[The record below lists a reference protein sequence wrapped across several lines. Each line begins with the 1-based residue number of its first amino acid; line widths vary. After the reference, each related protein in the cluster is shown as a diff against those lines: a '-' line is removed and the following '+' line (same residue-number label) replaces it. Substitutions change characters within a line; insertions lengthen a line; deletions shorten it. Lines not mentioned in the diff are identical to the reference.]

1 MTVSW
6 IVFLLYAG
14 TALLLGR
21 YAAGKTADGEDFWT
35 AGRKLSPLSVGL
47 SISAGFMSISW
58 SCVYAVQL
66 FYWYGAGALWLVT
79 IPWILALTGIY
90 FLSKKY
96 HGLSS
101 FSQPEMIGERFGKSL
116 KKVVA
121 MALAFVFLVWGGAEI
136 YVAAVLLAPDL
147 KIGVDPVILIISVFI
162 ALYTVSGGFRAVV
175 LTDKLQYAIVA
186 VYILIMG
193 FLAFK
198 GIRSAGID
206 IFTMPAAGVKS
217 GLPWRDIFSPGV
229 ALISLTLIAYL
240 PGWLFETDLWLRV
253 QAAKDSGSAK
263 KGVMIAGINSV
274 IFVGILPLFIG
285 ISALYLF
292 PRENGAIPAVVGN
305 EGDAI
310 FSALLIK
317 YAPEWVRL
325 FSSLGLV
332 AAAMST
338 IDTCINVMA
347 LSIGYDIAEIRSR
360 RDPKRSSR
368 IFTLISVVLTTAF
381 ALFITSLWDI
391 FYLSSGILTTAVA
404 LPVAS
409 VFFKRAK
416 AKPLLWSSIGGFAG
430 TTLFYFLEKTL
441 FFRNLE
447 PDFLLHSGV
456 GFIFFGIIA
465 LPREFLQPRNKCTP
479 VPRKLKQ
486 EKSSWLI

>member
-1 MTVSW
+1 MIISW
-6 IVFLLYAG
+6 ITFLLYAG
-14 TALLLGR
+14 ITLLLGR
-21 YAAGKTADGEDFWT
+21 YAARKTGDGEDFWT
-35 AGRKLSPLSVGL
+35 AGRNLSPLSVGL
-47 SISAGFMSISW
+47 SLSAGFMSISW

-79 IPWILALTGIY
+79 IPWVLALTGIY

-101 FSQPEMIGERFGKSL
+101 FSQPEMIENRFGKKV

-121 MALAFVFLVWGGAEI
+121 FALAFVFLVWGGAEI

-147 KIGVDPVILIISVFI
+147 QISVDLVIIIISIFI
-162 ALYTVSGGFRAVV
+162 AFYTVSGGFRAVV
-175 LTDKLQYAIVA
+175 LTDKLQFAIVA
-186 VYILIMG
+186 VYIFTIG
-193 FLAFK
+193 FLAYK
-198 GIRSAGID
+198 GLKINSIN
-206 IFTMPAAGVKS
+206 IFEMPASGVKS
-217 GLPWRDIFSPGV
+217 GVPWRDIFSPGI

-240 PGWLFETDLWLRV
+240 PGWLFETDLWLRI

-263 KGVMIAGINSV
+263 RGVLIAGVNSI
-274 IFVGILPLFIG
+274 IFVGVLPLFIG

-292 PRENGAIPAVVGN
+292 PAENGSFPAIVGN

-310 FSALLIK
+310 FSALLLK

-347 LSIGYDIAEIRSR
+347 LSIGYDIAEIKSR
-360 RDPKRSSR
+360 KDPKKSSR
-368 IFTLISVVLTTAF
+368 IFTLVSVFLTAIF

-409 VFFKRAK
+409 VFIKRIK
-416 AKPLLWSSIGGFAG
+416 ARPLLWSSIAGFAG
-430 TTLFYFLEKTL
+430 TVFFYFLEKSTY
-441 FFRNLE
+441 FRSVE
-447 PDFLLHSGV
+447 PDFLSESGV
-456 GFIFFGIIA
+456 GFILYGIAAAIIGYSIGFITK
-465 LPREFLQPRNKCTP
+465 PGRINQ
-479 VPRKLKQ
+479 
-486 EKSSWLI
+486 

>member
-1 MTVSW
+1 MTISW
-6 IVFLLYAG
+6 ITFLLYAG
-14 TALLLGR
+14 ITLLLGR
-21 YAAGKTADGEDFWT
+21 YAARKTGDGEDFWT
-35 AGRKLSPLSVGL
+35 AGRDLSPLSVGL
-47 SISAGFMSISW
+47 SLSAGFMSISW

-79 IPWILALTGIY
+79 IPWVLALTGIY

-101 FSQPEMIGERFGKSL
+101 FSQPEMIENRFGKKV

-121 MALAFVFLVWGGAEI
+121 FALAFVFLVWGGAEI

-147 KIGVDPVILIISVFI
+147 QISVDLVIIIISIFI
-162 ALYTVSGGFRAVV
+162 AFYTVSGGFRAVV
-175 LTDKLQYAIVA
+175 LTDKLQFAIVA
-186 VYILIMG
+186 GYIFIIG
-193 FLAFK
+193 FLAYK
-198 GIRSAGID
+198 GLKINSIN
-206 IFTMPAAGVKS
+206 IFEMPASGVKS
-217 GLPWRDIFSPGV
+217 GVPWRDIFSPGI

-240 PGWLFETDLWLRV
+240 PGWLFETDLWLRI
-253 QAAKDSGSAK
+253 QAARDSGSAK
-263 KGVMIAGINSV
+263 RGVLIAGVNSI
-274 IFVGILPLFIG
+274 IFVGVLPLFIG

-292 PRENGAIPAVVGN
+292 PAENGSFPAIVGN

-310 FSALLIK
+310 FSALLLK

-347 LSIGYDIAEIRSR
+347 LSIGYDIAEIKSR
-360 RDPKRSSR
+360 KDPKKSSR
-368 IFTLISVVLTTAF
+368 IFTLVSVFLTAIF

-409 VFFKRAK
+409 VFFKRIK
-416 AKPLLWSSIGGFAG
+416 SKPLLWSSVAGFAG
-430 TTLFYFLEKTL
+430 TVFFYFLEKSAY
-441 FFRNLE
+441 FRSVE
-447 PDFLLHSGV
+447 PEFLSESGV
-456 GFIFFGIIA
+456 GFIFFGIFSAISGYFA
-465 LPREFLQPRNKCTP
+465 GNIF
-479 VPRKLKQ
+479 
-486 EKSSWLI
+486 KSQRSN

>member
-1 MTVSW
+1 MTISW
-6 IVFLLYAG
+6 ISFLVYAG
-14 TALLLGR
+14 ITLLLGR
-21 YAAGKTADGEDFWT
+21 YAAKKTGDGEDFWT
-35 AGRKLSPLSVGL
+35 AGRDLSPLSVGL
-47 SISAGFMSISW
+47 SLSAGFMSISW

-79 IPWILALTGIY
+79 IPWVISLTGIY

-101 FSQPEMIGERFGKSL
+101 FSQPEMIEQRFGKSL

-121 MALAFVFLVWGGAEI
+121 FALAFVFLVWGGAEI
-136 YVAAVLLAPDL
+136 YVASVLLAPDL
-147 KIGVDPVILIISVFI
+147 RISVDLVIIIISIFI
-162 ALYTVSGGFRAVV
+162 AFYTVSGGFRAVI
-175 LTDKLQYAIVA
+175 LTDKLQFAIVA
-186 VYILIMG
+186 IYIFIMG
-193 FLAFK
+193 FLAWK
-198 GIRSAGID
+198 GLRVNEID
-206 IFTMPAAGVKS
+206 IFSMPASGVKS
-217 GLPWRDIFSPGV
+217 GVPWKDIFSPGI

-240 PGWLFETDLWLRV
+240 PGWLFETDLWLRI
-253 QAAKDSGSAK
+253 QAAKDSRSAK
-263 KGVMIAGINSV
+263 KGVLIAGVNSL

-292 PRENGAIPAVVGN
+292 PAENGAFPAVVGN

-310 FSALLIK
+310 FSALLFK

-347 LSIGYDIAEIRSR
+347 LSIGYDIAEIRSNK
-360 RDPKRSSR
+360 DPKKSSR
-368 IFTLISVVLTTAF
+368 IFTLLSVFLTTIF

-409 VFFKRAK
+409 VFIKRIK
-416 AKPLLWSSIGGFAG
+416 AKPLLWSSIAGFTG
-430 TTLFYFLEKTL
+430 TTLFYFLEKAPI
-441 FFRNLE
+441 FRGIE
-447 PDFLLHSGV
+447 PEFLLNSGV
-456 GFIFFGIIA
+456 GFIFFGIVSAVSGYFAGMLFSKNDPI
-465 LPREFLQPRNKCTP
+465 
-479 VPRKLKQ
+479 
-486 EKSSWLI
+486 

>member
-1 MTVSW
+1 MAISW
-6 IVFLLYAG
+6 ITFLVYAG
-14 TALLLGR
+14 ITLLLGR
-21 YAAGKTADGEDFWT
+21 FAAKKTGDGEDFWT
-35 AGRKLSPLSVGL
+35 AGRDLTPLSVGL
-47 SISAGFMSISW
+47 SLSAGFMSISW

-79 IPWILALTGIY
+79 IPWIISLTGIY

-101 FSQPEMIGERFGKSL
+101 FSQPEMIEKRFGKSL

-121 MALAFVFLVWGGAEI
+121 LALAFVFLVWGGAEI
-136 YVAAVLLAPDL
+136 YVASVLLAPDL
-147 KIGVDPVILIISVFI
+147 KISVDLVIIIISIFI
-162 ALYTVSGGFRAVV
+162 AFYTVSGGFRAVI
-175 LTDKLQYAIVA
+175 LTDKLQYSIVA
-186 VYILIMG
+186 VYIFIMG
-193 FLAFK
+193 FLAWK
-198 GIRSAGID
+198 GLKVNEID
-206 IFTMPAAGVKS
+206 IFSIPASGVKS
-217 GLPWRDIFSPGV
+217 GVPWKDIFSPGI

-240 PGWLFETDLWLRV
+240 PGWLFETDLWLRI
-253 QAAKDSGSAK
+253 QAAKNSRSAK
-263 KGVMIAGINSV
+263 RGVMIAGVNSI

-292 PRENGAIPAVVGN
+292 PSENGVFPAVVGN

-310 FSALLIK
+310 FSALLLK

-347 LSIGYDIAEIRSR
+347 LSIGYDIAEIRSK
-360 RDPKRSSR
+360 RDPKKSSR
-368 IFTLISVVLTTAF
+368 IFTLLSVILTTAF

-409 VFFKRAK
+409 VFIKRVK
-416 AKPLLWSSIGGFAG
+416 AKPLLWSSIAGFAG
-430 TTLFYFLEKTL
+430 TTIFYFLEKAQ
-441 FFRNLE
+441 FFRNIE
-447 PDFLLHSGV
+447 PEFLLNSGV

-465 LPREFLQPRNKCTP
+465 AVSGYSAGLYF
-479 VPRKLKQ
+479 V
-486 EKSSWLI
+486 KSEIN

>member
-1 MTVSW
+1 MTISW
-6 IVFLLYAG
+6 ISFLLYAG
-14 TALLLGR
+14 ITLLLGR
-21 YAAGKTADGEDFWT
+21 YAAKKTGDGEDFWT
-35 AGRKLSPLSVGL
+35 AGRDLSPLSVGL
-47 SISAGFMSISW
+47 SLSAGFMSISW

-101 FSQPEMIGERFGKSL
+101 FSQPEMIEKRFGKKV

-121 MALAFVFLVWGGAEI
+121 FALAFVFLVWGGAEI

-147 KIGVDPVILIISVFI
+147 KISVDLVIIIISVFI
-162 ALYTVSGGFRAVV
+162 AFYTVSGGFRAVI
-175 LTDKLQYAIVA
+175 LTDKLQFAIVA
-186 VYILIMG
+186 VYIFIIG
-193 FLAFK
+193 FLAYK
-198 GIRSAGID
+198 GLKVNEIN
-206 IFTMPAAGVKS
+206 IFDVQASGVKS
-217 GLPWRDIFSPGV
+217 GVPWRDIFSPGI

-240 PGWLFETDLWLRV
+240 PGWLFETDLWLRI
-253 QAAKDSGSAK
+253 QAARDSGSAK
-263 KGVMIAGINSV
+263 KGVLIAGVNSI

-292 PRENGAIPAVVGN
+292 PAEKGSLPAIVGN

-310 FSALLIK
+310 FSALLLK

-347 LSIGYDIAEIRSR
+347 LSLGYDIAEIRSKK
-360 RDPKRSSR
+360 DPKKSSR
-368 IFTLISVVLTTAF
+368 IFTLLSVFLTAVF

-409 VFFKRAK
+409 VFIKRIK
-416 AKPLLWSSIGGFAG
+416 AKPLLWSSVAGFSG
-430 TTLFYFLEKTL
+430 TTIFYFLEKFE
-441 FFRNLE
+441 FFRSVE
-447 PDFLLHSGV
+447 PGFLSESGV
-456 GFIFFGIIA
+456 GFILYGIAAAIIGYFA
-465 LPREFLQPRNKCTP
+465 GSYF
-479 VPRKLKQ
+479 KLSELK
-486 EKSSWLI
+486 